1 MISRRNLLLGTGV
14 LALTGAGGLGW
25 RGAVQHVLEPASGP
39 AYSPWSRW
47 PADLT
52 RSDGL
57 GWVAAAVL
65 ASSPHNTQPWTF
77 EVGPRHLDVL
87 ADLERNLGAFDPFRR
102 ELHTGLGCAV
112 ENVVQAAAAAGQRAI
127 VALLPDPRRSD
138 HVARITWEQAPV
150 NPSLADVIHRR
161 HVNRGPYDGR
171 PLGAERL
178 QLLRSGEGPGAVR
191 LVLVEAASR
200 AGARFAAE
208 TLEATRAINE
218 DREMS
223 ETSERWMRHAWRDIQ
238 AHRDGLTL
246 AALTLPP
253 ALRTLAMMLPS
264 VSPATFKR
272 GWLRSTEE
280 GLATS
285 PVYGL
290 IVVRDL
296 DDRVGQ
302 LEAGRLW
309 QRLHLESTRLGLAAQ
324 PLNQWME
331 RVDRE
336 RQLHGTAPSAR
347 GMAQVTGLPDGLP
360 TFAFRLGFPVR
371 PALPSPRRPAEA
383 VARRVA

>member
-1 MISRRNLLLGTGV
+1 MISRRNLLRGTGA
-14 LALTGAGGLGW
+14 LALTGAFGLGW
-25 RGAVQHVLEPASGP
+25 RGAAQHVLEPASGQ

-47 PADLT
+47 PADLR

-65 ASSPHNTQPWTF
+65 ASSPHNTQPWSF

-102 ELHTGLGCAV
+102 ELYTGLGCAV

-127 VALLPDPRRSD
+127 VTLLPDPRRPD
-138 HVARITWEQAPV
+138 HVARITWEPAPV
-150 NPSLADVIHRR
+150 NPSLADVIDRR

-178 QLLRSGEGPGAVR
+178 QLARSGERPSAVR
-191 LVLVEAASR
+191 LVLVEATTR
-200 AGARFAAE
+200 AGTRFAAE

-223 ETSERWMRHAWRDIQ
+223 ETSERWMRHSWRDIQ
-238 AHRDGLTL
+238 THRDGLTL
-246 AALTLPP
+246 AALTMPP
-253 ALRTLAMMLPS
+253 ALRTMAMMLPP

-272 GWLRSTEE
+272 GWLRATEE

-285 PVYGL
+285 PLYGL

-302 LEAGRLW
+302 LETGRLW

-336 RQLHGTAPSAR
+336 RQLRGTAPSAR
-347 GMAQVTGLPDGLP
+347 GMAEVTGMPEGVP

-371 PALPSPRRPAEA
+371 SALPSPRRPVEA
-383 VARRVA
+383 VARRIA

>member
-1 MISRRNLLLGTGV
+1 MISRRNLLRGTGA
-14 LALTGAGGLGW
+14 LALTGAFGLGW
-25 RGAVQHVLEPASGP
+25 RGAAQHVLEPASGQ

-47 PADLT
+47 PADLR

-65 ASSPHNTQPWTF
+65 ASSPHNTQPWSF

-102 ELHTGLGCAV
+102 ELYTGLGCAV

-127 VALLPDPRRSD
+127 VTLLPDPRRPD
-138 HVARITWEQAPV
+138 HVARITWEPAPV
-150 NPSLADVIHRR
+150 NPSLADVIGRR

-178 QLLRSGEGPGAVR
+178 QLARSGERPSAVR
-191 LVLVEAASR
+191 LVLVEATTR
-200 AGARFAAE
+200 AGTRFAAE

-223 ETSERWMRHAWRDIQ
+223 ETSERWMRHSWRDIQ
-238 AHRDGLTL
+238 THRDGLTL
-246 AALTLPP
+246 AALTMPP
-253 ALRTLAMMLPS
+253 ALRTMAMMLPP

-272 GWLRSTEE
+272 GWLRATEE

-285 PVYGL
+285 PLYGL

-302 LEAGRLW
+302 LETGRLW

-336 RQLHGTAPSAR
+336 RQLRGTAPSAR
-347 GMAQVTGLPDGLP
+347 GMAEVTGMPEGVP

-371 PALPSPRRPAEA
+371 SALPSPRRPVEA
-383 VARRVA
+383 VARRIA

>member
-1 MISRRNLLLGTGV
+1 MISRRNLLRGTGA
-14 LALTGAGGLGW
+14 LALTGAFGLGW
-25 RGAVQHVLEPASGP
+25 RGAAQHVLEPASGQ

-47 PADLT
+47 PADLR

-65 ASSPHNTQPWTF
+65 ASSPHNTQPWSF

-102 ELHTGLGCAV
+102 ELYTGLGCAV

-127 VALLPDPRRSD
+127 VTLLPDPRRPD
-138 HVARITWEQAPV
+138 HVARITWEPAPV
-150 NPSLADVIHRR
+150 NPSLAAVIDRR

-178 QLLRSGEGPGAVR
+178 QLARSGERPSAVR
-191 LVLVEAASR
+191 LVLVEATTR
-200 AGARFAAE
+200 AGTRFAAE

-223 ETSERWMRHAWRDIQ
+223 ETSERWMRHSWRDIQ
-238 AHRDGLTL
+238 THRDGLTL
-246 AALTLPP
+246 AALTMPP
-253 ALRTLAMMLPS
+253 ALRTMAMMLPP

-272 GWLRSTEE
+272 GWLRATEE

-285 PVYGL
+285 PLYGL

-302 LEAGRLW
+302 LETGRLW

-336 RQLHGTAPSAR
+336 RQLRGTAPSAR
-347 GMAQVTGLPDGLP
+347 GMAEVTGMPEGVP

-371 PALPSPRRPAEA
+371 SALPSPRRPVEA
-383 VARRVA
+383 VARRIA

>member
-1 MISRRNLLLGTGV
+1 MVSRRTLLRGTGA
-14 LALTGAGGLGW
+14 LAAVGVAGLAW
-25 RGAVQHVLEPASGP
+25 RGGVQHVLDPVSGQ

-47 PADLT
+47 PAELG

-77 EVGPRHLDVL
+77 EVGPHHLDVL

-112 ENVVQAAAAAGQRAI
+112 ENVVQAAAAVGQRAN
-127 VALLPDPRRSD
+127 VTLLPDPNRPN
-138 HVARITWEQAPV
+138 HVARIGWESAPAD
-150 NPSLADVIHRR
+150 PSLADVIGQR

-171 PLGAERL
+171 PLGTERL
-178 QLLRSGEGPGAVR
+178 QRIRSAERPGAVR
-191 LVLVEAASR
+191 LVLVEATSR

-218 DREMS
+218 DKEMS
-223 ETSERWMRHAWRDIQ
+223 ETSERWLRHAWRDIQ
-238 AHRDGLTL
+238 EHRDGLTL
-246 AALTLPP
+246 AALGMPP
-253 ALRTLAMMLPS
+253 ALRTVAMMLPG
-264 VSPATFKR
+264 VSPKTFKS

-285 PVYGL
+285 PLYGL

-309 QRLHLESTRLGLAAQ
+309 QRLHLGATRLGLAAQ

-336 RQLHGTAPSAR
+336 RQLRGTAPSA
-347 GMAQVTGLPDGLP
+347 GAMAEVTGVPEGQA
-360 TFAFRLGFPVR
+360 TFAFRLGYPVR
-371 PALPSPRRPAEA
+371 VALPSPRRPAEA
-383 VARRVA
+383 VARRVT

>member
-1 MISRRNLLLGTGV
+1 MVTRRTVLRGTGA
-14 LALTGAGGLGW
+14 LAAVGVGGLAW
-25 RGAVQHVLEPASGP
+25 RGGVQHVLDPVSGQ
-39 AYSPWSRW
+39 AYSPWIRW
-47 PADLT
+47 PAELG

-77 EVGPRHLDVL
+77 ELGPHHLDVL

-112 ENVVQAAAAAGQRAI
+112 ENVVQAAAAVGQRAN
-127 VALLPDPRRSD
+127 VTLLPDPTRPN
-138 HVARITWEQAPV
+138 HVARIGWEPAPA
-150 NPSLADVIHRR
+150 NPSLVDVIGQR

-171 PLGAERL
+171 PLGTERL
-178 QLLRSGEGPGAVR
+178 QRIRSAERPGAVR
-191 LVLVEAASR
+191 LVLVEATSR

-223 ETSERWMRHAWRDIQ
+223 ETSERWLRHAWRDIQ
-238 AHRDGLTL
+238 ERRDGLTL
-246 AALTLPP
+246 AALGMPP
-253 ALRTLAMMLPS
+253 ALRTVAMMLPG
-264 VSPATFKR
+264 VSAKTFKS

-285 PVYGL
+285 PLYGL

-309 QRLHLESTRLGLAAQ
+309 QRLHLEATRLGLAAQ

-336 RQLHGTAPSAR
+336 RQLRGTAPSA
-347 GMAQVTGLPDGLP
+347 GPMAEVTGFPEGQA
-360 TFAFRLGFPVR
+360 TFAFRLGYPVR
-371 PALPSPRRPAEA
+371 LALPSPRRPVEA
-383 VARRVA
+383 VARRVT